1 MKRLGVVCWSC
12 LVLLCLIPLEVA
24 AQPPQ
29 IEFGITP
36 GCAAVGTPV
45 TVTAESTLGGQFYKY
60 WVNTVPWCE
69 PGSVGIPGRT
79 ENWQIIQNWSGA
91 KTATWTPAE
100 PGIHTIV
107 VWVSNVKGDQPC
119 DFTLYGQLG
128 ATYNVGGTNCTD
140 PVRVTLNPS
149 SGVVNQPVTVTA
161 QTNGTNVQYRFW
173 VNNENFCTGAANW
186 TLLQD
191 WTTGN
196 SFTYTPTAPG
206 IYTLVVW
213 AVTDVNDPCPPQ
225 GGMVYEV
232 PDGPALYEQNCASC
246 HGPLATS
253 NKRGASAA
261 AIQTAI
267 NNNVGSMLTVGFL
280 IPVEV
285 NAIAT
290 ALAP

>member
-1 MKRLGVVCWSC
+1 MT
-12 LVLLCLIPLEVA
+12 I
-24 AQPPQ
+24 
-29 IEFGITP
+29 
-36 GCAAVGTPV
+36 
-45 TVTAESTLGGQFYKY
+45 TAESSLGGQFYKY
-60 WVNTVPWCE
+60 WVNTVPWCQ
-69 PGSVGIPGRT
+69 PGT
-79 ENWQIIQNWSGA
+79 ANWQVVQDWSTA
-91 KTATWTPAE
+91 KTATWTPTV
-100 PGIHTIV
+100 PGIHTVV
-107 VWVSNVKGDQPC
+107 VWVSSVAADQPC
-119 DFTLYGQLG
+119 ERVQHGQVG
-128 ATYNVGGTNCTD
+128 ATYDVGGGTSCTH
-140 PVRVTLNPS
+140 PVEVTLTSS
-149 SGVVNQPVTVTA
+149 SGVVNQPVTVRA
-161 QTNGTNVQYRFW
+161 QANGTNVQYRFW